1 MKIYVFWL
9 NFTEIAF
16 LMSKWSTRCW
26 TVDSNKKI
34 IEKYYN
40 RIPAWLLFKITW
52 IDLKMSYALDFR
64 DFCMGVFLIDLM
76 CVSFQG

>member
-9 NFTEIAF
+9 NVTEIGF
-16 LMSKWSTRCW
+16 LMSKWSARCR

-34 IEKYYN
+34 NEKYYN
-40 RIPAWLLFKITW
+40 NNPARLLFKIAC

-64 DFCMGVFLIDLM
+64 DFRMGVFLIDLM